1 MNQKSIS
8 ISILVIALVFG
19 GVLVSGCLGDNNNN
33 TSSATTVR
41 IVSRG
46 IYLTPQQLQQLQD
59 LHKKPVKVQKL
70 TQTRQKA
77 PLEAVKIMLAVEIDY
92 DLTGKNYGANPTL
105 MEIPTVMENPQ
116 GLILT

>member
-19 GVLVSGCLGDNNNN
+19 GVLVSGCLGNNNNN
-33 TSSATTVR
+33 TSSAYN
-41 IVSRG
+41 SSNSGSSG
-46 IYLTPQQLQQLQD
+46 IHLTPQQLQQLQD

-77 PLEAVKIMLAVEIDY
+77 PLEAVKITLAVE
-92 DLTGKNYGANPTL
+92 A
-105 MEIPTVMENPQ
+105 VM
-116 GLILT
+116 I